1 MTNEL
6 VFEALS
12 DIDDVYVLEA
22 KALFE
27 GKPKIKMWKKFAV
40 AAACFAIVFAAA
52 VPFLSDI
59 FSPVLDTRHNS
70 DICNPPNEILG
81 LPIVD
86 EMPKEPIE
94 VSPDNIIAVNPAAN
108 NPISYCSYSYQYYYE
123 CPNESAKTA
132 FQETFTE
139 ETGYNLNEF
148 ALSLSR
154 VFPTNAEDVC
164 LEQSNTYVFSCK
176 LDAEN
181 HEYADVCIA
190 SKERYKGDKYF
201 DSMFFIS
208 SNDFNATS
216 LSEPIILSE
225 INGVPVKIFILNKKH
240 PYPVGA
246 LKDNENNS
254 YQIINKEI
262 PVYIAYFE
270 NDKVNFKIEALTGDV
285 SKLELLISAILTT
298 PEAE

>member
-108 NPISYCSYSYQYYYE
+108 NPIFYCSYSYQYYYE

-181 HEYADVCIA
+181 HEYADVCIV
-190 SKERYKGDKYF
+190 SKERNIDRYF
-201 DSMFFIS
+201 DSLFFIS
-208 SNDFNATS
+208 SNDFNEAS

-225 INGVPVKIFILNKKH
+225 INGVPVEIFLLNEK
-240 PYPVGA
+240 YLRPVGGI
-246 LKDNENNS
+246 KDNESNS
-254 YQIINKEI
+254 YRIINKEF

-270 NDKVNFKIEALTGDV
+270 NDKVYFKIEAFTGDV